1 MEWLS
6 KMLVT
11 ALVVTGVFVAVLSG
25 CQWSPSIAADGGSCS
40 NTQYDAPTL
49 PHAALTDVALPD
61 IRLGLVAILVAVVAV
76 VAPTEAARR
85 TDDVPPFPN
94 RRPRRIEFARR
105 D

>member
-1 MEWLS
+1 
-6 KMLVT
+6 MLVT

-25 CQWSPSIAADGGSCS
+25 CQWSPSILADGGSCS

-61 IRLGLVAILVAVVAV
+61 VRLDLVAILVTVVALV
-76 VAPTEAARR
+76 VPVEIARR
-85 TDDVPPFPN
+85 TVFIPQSSR
-94 RRPRRIEFARR
+94 RRPRRIEFAMR